1 MRPSARAGGCR
12 ATARVEPGTLRALT
26 FVVVYEVGQ
35 TRCRLDPIF
44 DRAPDGAVD
53 GVIRY
58 DI

>member
-1 MRPSARAGGCR
+1 
-12 ATARVEPGTLRALT
+12 
-26 FVVVYEVGQ
+26 VYEVGQ